1 MPIPITMPALSP
13 TMEEGTLARWLKQ
26 EGDAVSPGDVIA
38 EIETD
43 KATMEVEA
51 VDEGVLG
58 RIVVA
63 EGTEG
68 VKVNATIAWLLEE
81 GEDAGALP
89 ADGGE
94 GAAPAAEPAPAA
106 PEPAAPEPEAPEPE
120 APEPEAP
127 EPEAAEPE
135 APEPE
140 AAEPEAAVQPESPP
154 AAEAPAAEAPA
165 AEAPV
170 AAPAPAPGEDGRIAA
185 SPLARRM
192 AKQAGLDLAA
202 IAGSGPHGRVVKRDI
217 EQALAA
223 GAPAAAAPATEAPA
237 PQAPTGPAPAR
248 PAVSAASPEDREIPH
263 SNVRKVIARRLS
275 EADRDTP
282 QIYLS
287 VDMEIDRLLAARK
300 DINEAL
306 DGRAKVSVNDMAIK
320 AAALALRQVPAVNA
334 QWTESAIVQLGAVDV
349 SVAVAYEGGLITPIV
364 FDADGKGL
372 AQIANEM
379 KDLAGRAR
387 EGRLKPEEY
396 QGGSFT
402 VSNLGMYGVGH
413 FTSIVNPPQAAILA
427 VGAGEQKVVVR
438 DGDMAVATVMTCTL
452 TCDHR
457 VIDGAL
463 GAQWLQAFKGFVER
477 PLSMLA

>member
-1 MPIPITMPALSP
+1 MPIAVTMPALSP
-13 TMEEGTLARWLKQ
+13 TMEEGTLARWAKR

-58 RIVVA
+58 RIVVP

-68 VKVNATIAWLLEE
+68 VKVNAVIAWLLEE
-81 GEDAGALP
+81 GEDASALP
-89 ADGGE
+89 VDGD
-94 GAAPAAEPAPAA
+94 AATAPAPAA
-106 PEPAAPEPEAPEPE
+106 PDPAPESEPEAAPEPA
-120 APEPEAP
+120 
-127 EPEAAEPE
+127 
-135 APEPE
+135 
-140 AAEPEAAVQPESPP
+140 SPP
-154 AAEAPAAEAPA
+154 AAEAPAA
-165 AEAPV
+165 
-170 AAPAPAPGEDGRIAA
+170 AAPAPVAVEDGRIAA

-202 IAGSGPHGRVVKRDI
+202 IAGSGPHGRIVKRDI

-223 GAPAAAAPATEAPA
+223 GTPAADAPVPEVAAPAPAPA
-237 PQAPTGPAPAR
+237 APAR
-248 PAVSAASPEDREIPH
+248 PTAAAADPEDREIPH
-263 SNVRKVIARRLS
+263 SNVRKVIARRLT
-275 EADRDTP
+275 EADREIP

-287 VDMEIDRLLAARK
+287 VDIEIDRLLAARREV
-300 DINEAL
+300 NETL
-306 DGRAKVSVNDMAIK
+306 DGPAKVSVNDMVIK
-320 AAALALRQVPAVNA
+320 AAALALRQAPAVNA
-334 QWTESAIVQLGAVDV
+334 RWTDTATVMLGAVDI
-349 SVAVAYEGGLITPIV
+349 SVAVATEGGLITPIV
-364 FDADGKGL
+364 FDADRKGL

-379 KDLAGRAR
+379 KELAGRAR

-402 VSNLGMYGVGH
+402 VSNLGMYGIGH
-413 FTSIVNPPQAAILA
+413 FTSIINPPQAAILA
-427 VGAGEQKVVVR
+427 VGAGAQKVVVR
-438 DGDMAVATVMTCTL
+438 GGEMQVATVMTCTL

>member
-1 MPIPITMPALSP
+1 MPIAVTMPALSP
-13 TMEEGTLARWLKQ
+13 TMEEGTLARWVKR
-26 EGDAVSPGDVIA
+26 EGDSVSPGDVIA

-58 RIVVA
+58 RIVVP
-63 EGTEG
+63 EGAEG
-68 VKVNATIAWLLEE
+68 VKVNAVIAWLLEE
-81 GEDAGALP
+81 GEDASALP

-94 GAAPAAEPAPAA
+94 SAAPAEQPAPAA

-120 APEPEAP
+120 APEPEAV
-127 EPEAAEPE
+127 AE
-135 APEPE
+135 
-140 AAEPEAAVQPESPP
+140 PESPP
-154 AAEAPAAEAPA
+154 AAEAPVPETL
-165 AEAPV
+165 V
-170 AAPAPAPGEDGRIAA
+170 AAPARAPAEEERIAA

-192 AKQAGLDLAA
+192 AKQAGLNLAA

-217 EQALAA
+217 EQALTA
-223 GAPAAAAPATEAPA
+223 GAPAAEAPAAPAPA
-237 PQAPTGPAPAR
+237 TSVAAVPPR
-248 PAVSAASPEDREIPH
+248 PAVAVAGPEDREIPH
-263 SNVRKVIARRLS
+263 SSVRKAIARRLS
-275 EADRDTP
+275 EADRDIP

-300 DINEAL
+300 ELNEAL
-306 DGRAKVSVNDMAIK
+306 DGPDGKRAKVSVNDMAIK

-334 QWTESAIVQLGAVDV
+334 RWTETATVVLGAVDI

-364 FDADGKGL
+364 FDADRKGL

-379 KDLAGRAR
+379 KELAGRAR

-396 QGGSFT
+396 RGGSFT
-402 VSNLGMYGVGH
+402 VSNLGMYGIGH
-413 FTSIVNPPQAAILA
+413 FTSIINPPQAAILA

-438 DGDMAVATVMTCTL
+438 NGEMQVATVMTCTL

>member
-1 MPIPITMPALSP
+1 MPIAVTMPALSP
-13 TMEEGTLARWLKQ
+13 TMEEGTLARWLKR

-58 RIVVA
+58 RIVVP

-81 GEDAGALP
+81 GEDASALP
-89 ADGGE
+89 ADGDV
-94 GAAPAAEPAPAA
+94 AAEPAPAA
-106 PEPAAPEPEAPEPE
+106 PEP
-120 APEPEAP
+120 
-127 EPEAAEPE
+127 
-135 APEPE
+135 
-140 AAEPEAAVQPESPP
+140 ESPP
-154 AAEAPAAEAPA
+154 AATPEPAPEPASQPAAESPAAEAPDA
-165 AEAPV
+165 AAP
-170 AAPAPAPGEDGRIAA
+170 PAPAAAEDGRIAA

-202 IAGSGPHGRVVKRDI
+202 IAGSGPHGRIVKRDI

-223 GAPAAAAPATEAPA
+223 GTPAADAPVPEVAAPAPAPA
-237 PQAPTGPAPAR
+237 TPAR
-248 PAVSAASPEDREIPH
+248 PAVAAAGPEDREIPH
-263 SNVRKVIARRLS
+263 SNVRKVIARRLT
-275 EADRDTP
+275 EADREIP

-287 VDMEIDRLLAARK
+287 VDMEIDRLLYARK
-300 DINEAL
+300 ELNEAL
-306 DGRAKVSVNDMAIK
+306 DGRAKVSVNDMVVK
-320 AAALALRQVPAVNA
+320 AAALALRQAPAVNA
-334 QWTESAIVQLGAVDV
+334 RWTDTATVVLGAVDV
-349 SVAVAYEGGLITPIV
+349 SVAVATEGGLITPIV
-364 FDADGKGL
+364 FDADRKGL

-379 KDLAGRAR
+379 KELAGRAR

-402 VSNLGMYGVGH
+402 VSNLGMYGIGH
-413 FTSIVNPPQAAILA
+413 FTSIINSPQAAILA
-427 VGAGEQKVVVR
+427 VGAGAQNVVVR
-438 DGDMAVATVMTCTL
+438 DGEMQVATVMTCTL

>member
-1 MPIPITMPALSP
+1 MPIAVTMPALSP
-13 TMEEGTLARWLKQ
+13 TMEEGTLARWAKQ
-26 EGDAVSPGDVIA
+26 EGDAVGPGDVIA

-58 RIVVA
+58 RIVVP

-68 VKVNATIAWLLEE
+68 VKVNAVIAWLLEE
-81 GEDAGALP
+81 GEDASALP
-89 ADGGE
+89 ADDSGVRVTEGGPE
-94 GAAPAAEPAPAA
+94 AAPAAAPAA
-106 PEPAAPEPEAPEPE
+106 PAPET
-120 APEPEAP
+120 
-127 EPEAAEPE
+127 AA
-135 APEPE
+135 A
-140 AAEPEAAVQPESPP
+140 PP
-154 AAEAPAAEAPA
+154 AAEASVAAPPPAEAPA
-165 AEAPV
+165 ARE
-170 AAPAPAPGEDGRIAA
+170 PAGEGGRIAA

-192 AKQAGLDLAA
+192 AKQAGLNLAA
-202 IAGSGPHGRVVKRDI
+202 IAGSGPHGRIVKRDI

-223 GAPAAAAPATEAPA
+223 GTPAERAPAPEAPVGEAPA
-237 PQAPTGPAPAR
+237 APAR
-248 PAVSAASPEDREIPH
+248 PAVAAAGPEDREIPH
-263 SNVRKVIARRLS
+263 STVRKVIARRLS
-275 EADRDTP
+275 EADRDVP

-287 VDMEIDRLLAARK
+287 VDMEIDRLLAARREV
-300 DINEAL
+300 NEAL
-306 DGRAKVSVNDMAIK
+306 EGTAKVSVNDMVIK
-320 AAALALRQVPAVNA
+320 AAALALRRVPAVNA
-334 QWTESAIVQLGAVDV
+334 RWTETATVQLGAVDI

-364 FDADGKGL
+364 FDADRKGL
-372 AQIANEM
+372 AQIAGEM
-379 KDLAGRAR
+379 KELAGRAR

-396 QGGSFT
+396 QGGSFS
-402 VSNLGMYGVGH
+402 VSNLGMYGIGH

-438 DGDMAVATVMTCTL
+438 DGEMAVATIMTCTL

>member
-1 MPIPITMPALSP
+1 MPIAVTMPALSP
-13 TMEEGTLARWLKQ
+13 TMEEGTLARWAKR
-26 EGDAVSPGDVIA
+26 EGDAVGPGDVIA

-58 RIVVA
+58 RIVVP

-68 VKVNATIAWLLEE
+68 VKVNAVIAWLLEE
-81 GEDAGALP
+81 GEDASALP
-89 ADGGE
+89 ADGD
-94 GAAPAAEPAPAA
+94 AAAEPAA
-106 PEPAAPEPEAPEPE
+106 AAPEPEPEAAQEPESPPPAAPGPEPE
-120 APEPEAP
+120 AT
-127 EPEAAEPE
+127 
-135 APEPE
+135 
-140 AAEPEAAVQPESPP
+140 PESPAAEVP
-154 AAEAPAAEAPA
+154 AAPPAPAA
-165 AEAPV
+165 AED
-170 AAPAPAPGEDGRIAA
+170 ERIAA

-202 IAGSGPHGRVVKRDI
+202 IAGSGPHGRIVKRDI

-223 GAPAAAAPATEAPA
+223 GAPAAEAPVPKTAAPAPAPA
-237 PQAPTGPAPAR
+237 AAAPAR
-248 PAVSAASPEDREIPH
+248 PAVAAAGPEDREIPH
-263 SNVRKVIARRLS
+263 SNVRKVIARRLT
-275 EADRDTP
+275 EADRDVP

-287 VDMEIDRLLAARK
+287 VDMEIDGLLAARK
-300 DINEAL
+300 EINETL
-306 DGRAKVSVNDMAIK
+306 DGRAKVSVNDMVIK
-320 AAALALRQVPAVNA
+320 AAALALRQAPGVNA
-334 QWTESAIVQLGAVDV
+334 QWTETATVQLGTVDV

-364 FDADGKGL
+364 FDADRKGL

-379 KDLAGRAR
+379 KELAGRAR

-402 VSNLGMYGVGH
+402 VSNLGMYGIGQ
-413 FTSIVNPPQAAILA
+413 FTSIINPPQAAILA
-427 VGAGEQKVVVR
+427 VGAGAQKVVVR
-438 DGDMAVATVMTCTL
+438 DGEMQVATVMTCTL

>member
-1 MPIPITMPALSP
+1 MPIAVTMPALSP

-26 EGDAVSPGDVIA
+26 EGESVSSGDLIA

-58 RIVVA
+58 RIVVP

-81 GEDAGALP
+81 GEDASALP

-94 GAAPAAEPAPAA
+94 SAAPAEQPAPAA

-120 APEPEAP
+120 GV
-127 EPEAAEPE
+127 AEPE
-135 APEPE
+135 AV
-140 AAEPEAAVQPESPP
+140 AEPESPS

-165 AEAPV
+165 SETPV
-170 AAPAPAPGEDGRIAA
+170 AAPAPAPAEDGRIAA

-217 EQALAA
+217 EQALTAGAPAA
-223 GAPAAAAPATEAPA
+223 EAPAAPAPAAPAAAAPARLAI
-237 PQAPTGPAPAR
+237 
-248 PAVSAASPEDREIPH
+248 AVAGPEDREIPH
-263 SNVRKVIARRLS
+263 SNVRKVIARRLT
-275 EADRDTP
+275 EADRDIP

-300 DINEAL
+300 ELNEAL

-334 QWTESAIVQLGAVDV
+334 RWTETAIVQLGAVDI
-349 SVAVAYEGGLITPIV
+349 SVAVAYEGGLITPII
-364 FDADGKGL
+364 FDADSKGL

-379 KDLAGRAR
+379 KELAGRAR

-396 QGGSFT
+396 QGGSFS
-402 VSNLGMYGVGH
+402 VSNLGMYGVSH

-427 VGAGEQKVVVR
+427 VGAGAQKVVVR
-438 DGDMAVATVMTCTL
+438 DGEMAVATVMTCTL

>member
-1 MPIPITMPALSP
+1 MPIAVTMPALSP
-13 TMEEGTLARWLKQ
+13 TMEEGTLARWAKR
-26 EGDAVSPGDVIA
+26 EGDAVGPGDVIA

-58 RIVVA
+58 RIVVP

-68 VKVNATIAWLLEE
+68 VKVNAVIAWLLEE
-81 GEDAGALP
+81 GEDASALP
-89 ADGGE
+89 ADGD
-94 GAAPAAEPAPAA
+94 AAAEPAPAA
-106 PEPAAPEPEAPEPE
+106 PEPEPEAAQEPESPPPAAPEPEAT
-120 APEPEAP
+120 
-127 EPEAAEPE
+127 
-135 APEPE
+135 
-140 AAEPEAAVQPESPP
+140 PESPAAEVP
-154 AAEAPAAEAPA
+154 AAPPAPAAA
-165 AEAPV
+165 
-170 AAPAPAPGEDGRIAA
+170 EDGRIAA

-202 IAGSGPHGRVVKRDI
+202 IAGSGPHGRIVKRDI

-223 GAPAAAAPATEAPA
+223 GAPAAEAPVPKTAAPAPAPA
-237 PQAPTGPAPAR
+237 AAAPAR
-248 PAVSAASPEDREIPH
+248 PAVAAAGPEDREIPH
-263 SNVRKVIARRLS
+263 STVRKVIARRLS
-275 EADRDTP
+275 EADRDVP

-287 VDMEIDRLLAARK
+287 VDMEIDGLLAARK
-300 DINEAL
+300 EINETL
-306 DGRAKVSVNDMAIK
+306 DGRARVSVNDMVVK
-320 AAALALRQVPAVNA
+320 AAALALRQAPGVNA
-334 QWTESAIVQLGAVDV
+334 QWTETATVQLGAVDI

-364 FDADGKGL
+364 FDADRKGL

-379 KDLAGRAR
+379 KELAGRAR

-402 VSNLGMYGVGH
+402 VSNLGMYGIGH
-413 FTSIVNPPQAAILA
+413 FTSIINPPQAAILA
-427 VGAGEQKVVVR
+427 VGAGAQKVVVR
-438 DGDMAVATVMTCTL
+438 DGEMQVATVMTCTL

>member
-1 MPIPITMPALSP
+1 MPIAVTMPALSP

-26 EGDAVSPGDVIA
+26 EGESVSPGDLIA

-58 RIVVA
+58 RIVVP

-81 GEDAGALP
+81 GEDASALP

-94 GAAPAAEPAPAA
+94 SAAPAEQPAPAA

-120 APEPEAP
+120 AP
-127 EPEAAEPE
+127 
-135 APEPE
+135 
-140 AAEPEAAVQPESPP
+140 
-154 AAEAPAAEAPA
+154 AAEAPAPET
-165 AEAPV
+165 PV
-170 AAPAPAPGEDGRIAA
+170 SAPAPAPAEDGRIAA

-223 GAPAAAAPATEAPA
+223 GAPSAEAPAAEAPAAPAPAAPVA
-237 PQAPTGPAPAR
+237 AAPAR
-248 PAVSAASPEDREIPH
+248 PAVAVAGPEDREIPH
-263 SNVRKVIARRLS
+263 STVRKVIARRLS
-275 EADRDTP
+275 EADRDVP

-300 DINEAL
+300 ELNEAL
-306 DGRAKVSVNDMAIK
+306 EGRAKVSVNDMAIK

-334 QWTESAIVQLGAVDV
+334 RWTETAIVQLGAVDI
-349 SVAVAYEGGLITPIV
+349 SVAVAYEGGLITPII
-364 FDADGKGL
+364 FDADSKGL

-379 KDLAGRAR
+379 KALAGRAR

-396 QGGSFT
+396 QGGSFS
-402 VSNLGMYGVGH
+402 VSNLGMYGVSH

-438 DGDMAVATVMTCTL
+438 DGEMAVATVMTCTL

>member
-1 MPIPITMPALSP
+1 MPIAVTMPALSP

-26 EGDAVSPGDVIA
+26 EGDTVNPGDVIA

-94 GAAPAAEPAPAA
+94 SAAAAAEPAPAA
-106 PEPAAPEPEAPEPE
+106 SEPEAD
-120 APEPEAP
+120 
-127 EPEAAEPE
+127 AEPE
-135 APEPE
+135 SSAPTPTP
-140 AAEPEAAVQPESPP
+140 ATESPAP
-154 AAEAPAAEAPA
+154 EAPAAPA
-165 AEAPV
+165 A
-170 AAPAPAPGEDGRIAA
+170 AAGDGERIAA

-202 IAGSGPHGRVVKRDI
+202 IAGSGPRGRIVKADI
-217 EQALAA
+217 ENALAA
-223 GAPAAAAPATEAPA
+223 GAPAAEAPAAPAPA
-237 PQAPTGPAPAR
+237 AAPAR
-248 PAVSAASPEDREIPH
+248 PAVAAAGAEDREIPH

-275 EADRDTP
+275 EADRDIP

-300 DINEAL
+300 DINDAL
-306 DGRAKVSVNDMAIK
+306 DGRARVSVNDMVIK

-334 QWTESAIVQLGAVDV
+334 QWTETATVLLGAVDI

-364 FDADGKGL
+364 FDADRKGL

-387 EGRLKPEEY
+387 EGKLKPEEY
-396 QGGSFT
+396 QGGGFT
-402 VSNLGMYGVGH
+402 VSNLGMYGIGH
-413 FTSIVNPPQAAILA
+413 FTSIINPPQAAILA
-427 VGAGEQKVVVR
+427 VGAGERKPVVR
-438 DGDMAVATVMTCTL
+438 DGEMAVATMMTCTL

-457 VIDGAL
+457 AIDGAL

>member
-1 MPIPITMPALSP
+1 MPIAVTMPALSP
-13 TMEEGTLARWLKQ
+13 TMEEGTLARWLKR

-58 RIVVA
+58 RIVVP

-81 GEDAGALP
+81 GEDASTLP

-94 GAAPAAEPAPAA
+94 SAAPAAEPAPAA
-106 PEPAAPEPEAPEPE
+106 SEPEAPL
-120 APEPEAP
+120 
-127 EPEAAEPE
+127 
-135 APEPE
+135 
-140 AAEPEAAVQPESPP
+140 QPESAP
-154 AAEAPAAEAPA
+154 AVEAPAARAPA
-165 AEAPV
+165 PEAPV
-170 AAPAPAPGEDGRIAA
+170 AGPAPAPGEDGRIAA

-192 AKQAGLDLAA
+192 ATQAGLDLAA

-223 GAPAAAAPATEAPA
+223 GAPVAEAPAAPAPAAAPAAAPV
-237 PQAPTGPAPAR
+237 R
-248 PAVSAASPEDREIPH
+248 PAVAASGPEDREIPH

-275 EADRDTP
+275 EADRDVP

-306 DGRAKVSVNDMAIK
+306 DGPNGKRAKVSVNDMAIK

-334 QWTESAIVQLGAVDV
+334 QWTDTAIVQLGAVDV
-349 SVAVAYEGGLITPIV
+349 SVAVAYEGGLITPII
-364 FDADGKGL
+364 FDADSKGL

-402 VSNLGMYGVGH
+402 VSNLGMYGVGN

-427 VGAGEQKVVVR
+427 VGAGAQKVVVR
-438 DGDMAVATVMTCTL
+438 DGEMAVATVMTCTL

>member
-1 MPIPITMPALSP
+1 MPIAVTMPALSP

-26 EGDAVSPGDVIA
+26 EGETVNPGDVIA

-58 RIVVA
+58 RIVVP

-81 GEDAGALP
+81 GEDASALP
-89 ADGGE
+89 ADGEAG
-94 GAAPAAEPAPAA
+94 GVAAAPAAEPEPAPAEPAQVPDSPPPAPASAAVEPAPAA
-106 PEPAAPEPEAPEPE
+106 P
-120 APEPEAP
+120 
-127 EPEAAEPE
+127 AAET
-135 APEPE
+135 
-140 AAEPEAAVQPESPP
+140 P
-154 AAEAPAAEAPA
+154 AG
-165 AEAPV
+165 
-170 AAPAPAPGEDGRIAA
+170 PGAGEGARIAA

-202 IAGSGPHGRVVKRDI
+202 LAGSGPHGRIVKRDI
-217 EQALAA
+217 EKALAA
-223 GAPAAAAPATEAPA
+223 GAPTPRAAPAPVEAPA
-237 PQAPTGPAPAR
+237 PAAR
-248 PAVSAASPEDREIPH
+248 PAAVDAAPESREVPH
-263 SNVRKVIARRLS
+263 SNVRKVIARRLT
-275 EADRDTP
+275 EAARDIP

-287 VDMEIDRLLAARK
+287 VDMEIDRLLAARREL
-300 DINEAL
+300 NEAL
-306 DGRAKVSVNDMAIK
+306 EGRAKVSVNDMVIK
-320 AAALALRQVPAVNA
+320 AAALALRQAPAVNA
-334 QWTESAIVQLGAVDV
+334 QWTETATVLLGAVDI
-349 SVAVAYEGGLITPIV
+349 SVAVAYEGGLITPII
-364 FDADGKGL
+364 FDADRKGL
-372 AQIANEM
+372 AQIAGEM
-379 KDLAGRAR
+379 KELAGRAR

-396 QGGSFT
+396 QGGGFT
-402 VSNLGMYGVGH
+402 VSNLGMYGIGH

-438 DGDMAVATVMTCTL
+438 DGEMAVATVMTCTL

>member
-1 MPIPITMPALSP
+1 MPIAVTMPALSP

-106 PEPAAPEPEAPEPE
+106 PAPEAPAPEVPEPEAPAPEAPKPEAPEPE
-120 APEPEAP
+120 P
-127 EPEAAEPE
+127 
-135 APEPE
+135 
-140 AAEPEAAVQPESPP
+140 AVQPESPP
-154 AAEAPAAEAPA
+154 AAEAPAP
-165 AEAPV
+165 EAPV
-170 AAPAPAPGEDGRIAA
+170 VEPAPAPGEDARIAA

-223 GAPAAAAPATEAPA
+223 GAPAAEAPA
-237 PQAPTGPAPAR
+237 PEAPDAPAPAAAPAAAPAR
-248 PAVSAASPEDREIPH
+248 PAVSAAGPEDREIPH

-275 EADRDTP
+275 EADRDIP

-320 AAALALRQVPAVNA
+320 AAALALRQVPAINA
-334 QWTESAIVQLGAVDV
+334 QWTETAIVQLGAVDI
-349 SVAVAYEGGLITPIV
+349 SVAVAYEGGLITPII
-364 FDADGKGL
+364 FDADSKGL

-427 VGAGEQKVVVR
+427 VGAGAQKVVVR
-438 DGDMAVATVMTCTL
+438 DGEMAVATVMTCTL

>member
-1 MPIPITMPALSP
+1 MPIAVTMPALSP

-26 EGDAVSPGDVIA
+26 EGETVVPGDLIA

-58 RIVVA
+58 RIVVP

-89 ADGGE
+89 AEGE
-94 GAAPAAEPAPAA
+94 TGDVAAAAPAAEPETAPAEPAPEPDSA
-106 PEPAAPEPEAPEPE
+106 PEPAPMPEPESQSAAPATET
-120 APEPEAP
+120 APAETAP
-127 EPEAAEPE
+127 
-135 APEPE
+135 
-140 AAEPEAAVQPESPP
+140 
-154 AAEAPAAEAPA
+154 AEAPAAPA
-165 AEAPV
+165 E
-170 AAPAPAPGEDGRIAA
+170 PAVEGERIAA

-202 IAGSGPHGRVVKRDI
+202 IAGSGPHGRIVKRDI
-217 EQALAA
+217 EQALSTGAPTAEARAA
-223 GAPAAAAPATEAPA
+223 PAPVPAAAPST
-237 PQAPTGPAPAR
+237 R
-248 PAVSAASPEDREIPH
+248 PVAAAGPEDTEIPH
-263 SNVRKVIARRLS
+263 SNVRKVIARRLG
-275 EADRDTP
+275 EADRDIP

-300 DINEAL
+300 ELNEAL
-306 DGRAKVSVNDMAIK
+306 EGRAKVSVNDMAIK

-334 QWTESAIVQLGAVDV
+334 QWTDTAIRLLGTVDI

-364 FDADGKGL
+364 FDADCKGV

-379 KDLAGRAR
+379 KELAGRAR
-387 EGRLKPEEY
+387 EGKLKPAEY
-396 QGGSFT
+396 QGGGFT

-427 VGAGEQKVVVR
+427 VGAGVQKAVVH
-438 DGDMAVATVMTCTL
+438 DGEISVATVMTCTL

>member
-1 MPIPITMPALSP
+1 MPIAVTMPALSP
-13 TMEEGTLARWLKQ
+13 TMEEGTLARWLKR
-26 EGDAVSPGDVIA
+26 EGESVSSGDLIA

-58 RIVVA
+58 RIVVP

-81 GEDAGALP
+81 GEDASALP

-94 GAAPAAEPAPAA
+94 SAAPAEQPAPAA

-120 APEPEAP
+120 GV
-127 EPEAAEPE
+127 AEPE
-135 APEPE
+135 AV
-140 AAEPEAAVQPESPP
+140 AEPESPP
-154 AAEAPAAEAPA
+154 AAEAPAPET
-165 AEAPV
+165 PV
-170 AAPAPAPGEDGRIAA
+170 AAPARAPAEDGRIAA

-217 EQALAA
+217 EQALTA
-223 GAPAAAAPATEAPA
+223 GAPAAEAPAAPAPAAPVA
-237 PQAPTGPAPAR
+237 AAPAR
-248 PAVSAASPEDREIPH
+248 LAVAVAGPEDREIPH
-263 SNVRKVIARRLS
+263 STVRKVIARRLS
-275 EADRDTP
+275 EADRDVP

-300 DINEAL
+300 ELNEAL
-306 DGRAKVSVNDMAIK
+306 EGRARVSVNDMAIK

-334 QWTESAIVQLGAVDV
+334 RWTETAIVQLGAVDI
-349 SVAVAYEGGLITPIV
+349 SVAVAYEGGLITPII
-364 FDADGKGL
+364 FDADSKGL

-379 KDLAGRAR
+379 KELAGRAR

-396 QGGSFT
+396 QGGSFS
-402 VSNLGMYGVGH
+402 VSNLGMYGVSH

-438 DGDMAVATVMTCTL
+438 DGEMAVATVMTCTL

>member
-1 MPIPITMPALSP
+1 MPIAVTMPALSP

-26 EGDAVSPGDVIA
+26 EGDAVGPGDVIA

-58 RIVVA
+58 RIVVP

-68 VKVNATIAWLLEE
+68 VKVNAVIAWLLEE

-89 ADGGE
+89 ADGGT
-94 GAAPAAEPAPAA
+94 AADSAPAA
-106 PEPAAPEPEAPEPE
+106 PESPPPAAETP
-120 APEPEAP
+120 
-127 EPEAAEPE
+127 AAET
-135 APEPE
+135 
-140 AAEPEAAVQPESPP
+140 P
-154 AAEAPAAEAPA
+154 AAEAPAAGSA
-165 AEAPV
+165 
-170 AAPAPAPGEDGRIAA
+170 EDGRIAA

-202 IAGSGPHGRVVKRDI
+202 IAGSGPHGRIVKRDI

-223 GAPAAAAPATEAPA
+223 GTPAAETPAARPAGAPA
-237 PQAPTGPAPAR
+237 PVPAAAPAR
-248 PAVSAASPEDREIPH
+248 PAVAAASPEDREIPH
-263 SNVRKVIARRLS
+263 STVRKVIARRLS
-275 EADRDTP
+275 EADRDVP

-300 DINEAL
+300 EINEAL
-306 DGRAKVSVNDMAIK
+306 DGIARVSVNDMVVK
-320 AAALALRQVPAVNA
+320 AAALALRQAPAVNA
-334 QWTESAIVQLGAVDV
+334 RWTETATVQLGAVDI
-349 SVAVAYEGGLITPIV
+349 SVAVAYEGGLITPII
-364 FDADGKGL
+364 FDADRKGL

-379 KDLAGRAR
+379 KELAGRAR

-396 QGGSFT
+396 QGGSFS
-402 VSNLGMYGVGH
+402 VSNLGMYGIGH

-427 VGAGEQKVVVR
+427 VGAGVQKAVVR
-438 DGDMAVATVMTCTL
+438 DGELAVATVMTCTL

-463 GAQWLQAFKGFVER
+463 GAQWLQAFKSFVER